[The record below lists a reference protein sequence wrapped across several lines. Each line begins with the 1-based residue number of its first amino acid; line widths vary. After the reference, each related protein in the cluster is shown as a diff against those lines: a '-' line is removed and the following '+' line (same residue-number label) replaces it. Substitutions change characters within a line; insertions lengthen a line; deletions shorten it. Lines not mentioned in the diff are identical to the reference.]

1 VICKKENKGVITMRN
16 LKLVELLELDELNM
30 LKLKSQLLKLNLEAT
45 VIIQDTIELID
56 LVIDLKQV
64 VVKAVDYEI
73 DRRKTD
79 EEKAIS
85 LAVSKIQDIAMIYD
99 IDASTKDRKELI
111 NIVTKAYKEK
121 SEINSN

>member
-1 VICKKENKGVITMRN
+1 MRN

-45 VIIQDTIELID
+45 EIIQDTIELID